1 VIKNKLQ
8 GTIMASHIDAITS
21 EVILNSLLS
30 ITEEMNVAL
39 VRSAYSTNI
48 KERKDCSCAIFDN
61 KGNLVVLAENIPIH
75 LGSMQG
81 LMNEICSNIDNW
93 DFKPGDIVIANDPYL
108 GGGSH
113 LPDITLIKPVFFQNE
128 LVNFAANIAHW
139 TDVGGRT
146 PGVGTAGDSTEIYQ
160 EGLRIP
166 PTKIIRKDVIHKVPY
181 EIIFTNM
188 RGRKEREGDLRAQI
202 ASLNLGETRIKELYK
217 DYGQPTMAS
226 VKKEIFKYSERW
238 LRKALHDVPKGSYSF
253 SDWMDDDGVS
263 DKPLLIKVRVTVNHG
278 YMPNIIFDF
287 TGTSSQASG
296 GINLVRQALLATV
309 NYAVKAI
316 VAPNVPINE
325 GFQRPIKIRA
335 PKKSLVNAKAPAAVG
350 GRTDT
355 CQRVVDT
362 IMGALAQI
370 IPDKVVAASNGATTA
385 IIFAGT
391 EELSGSDF
399 VYVEALGGGMGA
411 RSTKDGMDGVQVHI
425 TNTSNLP
432 VEALEMEYPL
442 RVLRYGLFPD
452 TGGPGRFRGGLAIR
466 KDIQVLVPLLF
477 SAHSDRHRFSPW
489 GIQGGAPGKRG
500 RFLLYPSQKRPRR
513 IRSKISGFLLRKGDV
528 LSAQTAGGG
537 GFGQPHKRKP
547 ERVLKDYLEGKL
559 SRGQAQKEYGVV
571 LTHAKKINYKA
582 TRVLRDKMK
591 TKNGNT

>member
-1 VIKNKLQ
+1 V
-8 GTIMASHIDAITS
+8 ASQIDTITS
-21 EVILNSLLS
+21 EVILSALLS
-30 ITEEMNVAL
+30 TTEEMNVVL

-61 KGNLVVLAENIPIH
+61 IGRLVVLAENIPIH

-81 LMNEICSNIDNW
+81 LMTEICSKLGDWNLA
-93 DFKPGDIVIANDPYL
+93 PGDIIIANDPYL

-113 LPDITLIKPVFFQNE
+113 LPDITLIKPVFFRNK
-128 LVNFAANIAHW
+128 LVNFVANIAHW

-160 EGLRIP
+160 EGIRIP
-166 PTKIIRKDVIHKVPY
+166 PTKIMHKDVIHKESY
-181 EIIFTNM
+181 QIIFANI

-202 ASLNLGETRIKELYK
+202 ASLNIGETRLLDLYK
-217 DYGQPTMAS
+217 EHGYTTIAAI
-226 VKKEIFKYSERW
+226 KKEIHKYSERW
-238 LRKALHDVPKGSYSF
+238 LRRALRDVPNGSYSF
-253 SDWMDDDGVS
+253 SDWMDDDGVT
-263 DKPLLIKVRVTVNHG
+263 DNPLLIKVNVTINHSR
-278 YMPNIIFDF
+278 MPNIIFDF
-287 TGTSSQASG
+287 TGTSGQAAG
-296 GINLVRQALLATV
+296 GINLVHQALLATV

-316 VAPNVPINE
+316 VAPNVPINA

-335 PKKSLVNAKAPAAVG
+335 PDRSLVNAKAPAAVG

-362 IMGALAQI
+362 IMGAFAQI
-370 IPDKVVAASNGATTA
+370 IPEKVIAASNGATTA
-385 IIFAGT
+385 VIFAGT
-391 EELSGSDF
+391 EKLSDLDF
-399 VYVEALGGGMGA
+399 VFVEALGGGMGA

-432 VEALEMEYPL
+432 IEALEMEYPL
-442 RVLRYGLFPD
+442 HVLRYGLVPD

-489 GIQGGAPGKRG
+489 GIQGGAPGKCG
-500 RFLLYPSQKRPRR
+500 RFLLYSDHRRPRR

-528 LSAQTAGGG
+528 LSAQTSGGG
-537 GFGQPHKRKP
+537 GFGQPIRREP
-547 ERVLKDYLEGKL
+547 ERVLKDFVEGKL
-559 SRGQAQKEYGVV
+559 SRGHSKKNYGVV
-571 LTHAKKINYKA
+571 LTRTKKINYKA
-582 TRVLRDKMK
+582 TKILRDKMK
-591 TKNGNT
+591 TENKET

>member
-1 VIKNKLQ
+1 
-8 GTIMASHIDAITS
+8 MASQIDAITS
-21 EVILNSLLS
+21 EVILNALLS

-61 KGNLVVLAENIPIH
+61 KGKLVALAENIPIH

-81 LMNEICSNIDNW
+81 LMNEIYSNKDNW
-93 DFKPGDIVIANDPYL
+93 GFKPGDIVIANDPYL

-113 LPDITLIKPVFFQNE
+113 LPDITLVKPVFFRNE
-128 LVNFAANIAHW
+128 LVNFVANIAHW

-146 PGVGTAGDSTEIYQ
+146 PGAGTTGDSTEIYQ

-166 PTKIIRKDVIHKVPY
+166 PTKIMHKNIIHKESY
-181 EIIFTNM
+181 EIIFTNI

-202 ASLNLGETRIKELYK
+202 ASLNLGETRLKELYK
-217 DYGQPTMAS
+217 ENGQATVVA
-226 VKKEIFKYSERW
+226 VKKKIFKYSERW
-238 LRKALHDVPKGSYSF
+238 LRKALRDVPNGSYSF
-253 SDWMDDDGVS
+253 SDWMDDDGVT
-263 DKPLLIKVRVTVNHG
+263 DMPLLIKVNVTVNHG
-278 YMPNIIFDF
+278 HTPNIIFDF
-287 TGTSSQASG
+287 TGTSAQATG
-296 GINLVRQALLATV
+296 GINLVHQALLATV

-316 VAPNVPINE
+316 VAPDVPINA
-325 GFQRPIKIRA
+325 GFQRPIKIRS
-335 PKKSLVNAKAPAAVG
+335 PEKSLVNAKAPAAVG

-370 IPDKVVAASNGATTA
+370 IPDKVMAASNGATTA

-391 EELSGSDF
+391 ENLSGSDF

-411 RSTKDGMDGVQVHI
+411 RLTKDGMDGVQVHI

-442 RVLRYGLFPD
+442 RVLRYGLVPD
-452 TGGPGRFRGGLAIR
+452 SGGPGRFRGGLAIR
-466 KDIQVLVPLLF
+466 KDIQALVPLLF
-477 SAHSDRHRFSPW
+477 SAHSDRHRYSPW
-489 GIQGGAPGKRG
+489 GIQGGYPGKRG
-500 RFLLYPSQKRPRR
+500 RFLLFSNNKRPRR
-513 IRSKISGFLLRKGDV
+513 IRSKISGFLLGKGDV

-537 GFGQPHKRKP
+537 GFGSPLKREP
-547 ERVLKDYLEGKL
+547 ERVLKDYLQGKL
-559 SRGQAQKEYGVV
+559 SRRQAQKDYGVV
-571 LTHAKKINYKA
+571 LTRVKKINRKVTKA
-582 TRVLRDKMK
+582 LRDKMK
-591 TKNGNT
+591 TKNKDK